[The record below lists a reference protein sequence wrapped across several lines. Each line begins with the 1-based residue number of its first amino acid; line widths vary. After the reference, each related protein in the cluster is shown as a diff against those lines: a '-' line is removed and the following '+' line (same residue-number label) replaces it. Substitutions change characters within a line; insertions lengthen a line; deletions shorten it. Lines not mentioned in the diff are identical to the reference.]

1 MVAGLRRAW
10 GKLLRLSLGW
20 LPSTL
25 VGRVF
30 SLYVVTLLLFV
41 GAGLGIF
48 YKYQFTQQID
58 EQQLAAAMMMNVA
71 ASSLADSAVIGDY
84 DTIQKTL
91 ARAVARSHFSQ
102 AQFID
107 TRGGAITAN
116 NTFRPALTP
125 PDWLRDKVQ
134 QQLIDLNHNIA
145 VGGTDYGVFRLLFS
159 AEQVAGELW
168 RMALFSLALA
178 IASLLGGLLL
188 IRIPLVRW
196 LRNFDRVRTHEAEI
210 LSGAVAINDLL
221 DADAPTEI
229 RQTFDILQRAT
240 SRLVAQRQRASVTL
254 NAIGDGVLSTDG
266 GDRVIYC
273 NPAAARML
281 AMPAGQIVGQHI
293 RTLLPGAFHDAAQAL
308 DWQARRIETTTAD
321 GQKVIFDTTWSTLG
335 AESGNAASH
344 VLALRD
350 VTEQHLLDQQL
361 HQELQL
367 RQRALESLRQMLNTL
382 SPGPDQAAS
391 ELHADDLDA
400 LTGGVAL
407 LMREREFG
415 RQALDNQKF
424 ALDQHAIVSITDL
437 RGAIT
442 YVNDRFCAISG
453 FAMAQLIGATH
464 RIVNSGFH
472 PPAFFADL
480 WQTIAAGRV
489 WNGEICSRSRDGA
502 HYWVAATIVPLR
514 GRAGALTQYIAIRTD
529 ITARK
534 QMEAEIKASEALVRH
549 ITNAVPG
556 VVYRREV
563 LDGQSRYTFV
573 SERLREIRGIEP
585 QALIANAALSEQQ
598 IVPEDRERCAQGVF
612 DAAARRGPWSDDYRI
627 TLPDGKLCWIRS
639 QIIPEPDLSP
649 EGAIV
654 YTGIWQDVTVLKETV
669 SLLREVTQNSPV
681 AMFTWR
687 RDADGAESV
696 SFCSPTIERIC
707 GLTPQQVMADA
718 NAVLNLIHRD
728 DAAALNEAIGMSV
741 LHNKP
746 WALDFRIL
754 HKTSRAIKWVHSES
768 QPRRLPDGAVL
779 WNGYLAD
786 ISESRLASEELRRA
800 KDEAE
805 TANRAKSDFLANMSH
820 EIRTPM
826 NGVIGMTSL
835 ALDTQLSDEQRGYL
849 DIVKSS
855 SEGLLTVI
863 NDILDFSKIEAGKL
877 LIEHIPFNLGRT
889 IADILKA
896 LALRA
901 HGKGLELACDID
913 PELPLAVLGD
923 PGRLR
928 QLLVNLLGNAIKF
941 THQGEVVLSVS
952 RVSTALGGNRVRFEV
967 RDTGVGIAAE
977 HLLSIFDPFR
987 QEDSSITRKFGG
999 TGLGLTI
1006 CKRLAQALD
1015 GSIDVTS
1022 APGRGSRFELVIPL
1036 EPDPDPA
1043 EAPADAAPLAGLRA
1057 LVVDDNTA
1065 NREILVR
1072 MLQSVGM
1079 TPVACASGAA
1089 ALDWL
1094 RRHAG
1099 EGPVPCELALLDGQM
1114 PGLDGLATAQALRD
1128 IPGCADMALVMLSSA
1143 GIKGDA
1149 RRSRDVGFA
1158 AYLTKPFTR
1167 EELLSVLRR
1176 VRQAPMAANA
1186 PLVTRHLVA
1195 DQRNSLDV
1203 LLVEDQAVNQ
1213 MLATALLR
1221 RWGHRVTLAE
1231 NGALALERLQAKRFD
1246 VVLMDM
1252 MMPVMDGL
1260 EATRRWRA
1268 LESAPRTP
1276 IIAMTAN
1283 AMQSDRD
1290 RCIEAGMDDY
1300 ISKPFEPAAL
1310 RQMLQRDVPGADAAL
1325 NHPGQRKAPAAP
1337 VVVAVHFDYHLALR
1351 AADQEVVEI
1360 ISAAFTVQWPK
1371 DLHKMQLAL
1380 QQSDPQPLLYV
1391 AHALKGTLSMFGARP
1406 AVQLAQRLESLAE
1419 DGNLPQAALTLGL
1432 LANEVDHVIDALRR
1446 IPA

>member
-1 MVAGLRRAW
+1 VVAGLRRSW
-10 GKLLRLSLGW
+10 GKLLRLTLGW
-20 LPSTL
+20 LPGTL

-41 GAGLGIF
+41 GTGLGMF
-48 YKYQFTQQID
+48 YKYQFTEQID
-58 EQQLAAAMMMNVA
+58 EQQLAAAMVVNLA

-107 TRGGAITAN
+107 TSGGAITAS
-116 NTFRPALTP
+116 NTDRPALKA

-134 QQLIDLNHNIA
+134 KQLINLSHKIA

-159 AEQVAGELW
+159 AEQVASELW
-168 RMALFSLALA
+168 RMALVSLALA

-221 DADAPTEI
+221 DADAPIEI
-229 RQTFDILQRAT
+229 RETFDILQRAT
-240 SRLVAQRQRASVTL
+240 NRLAAQRQEASVTL
-254 NAIGDGVLSTDG
+254 NAIGDGVLTTDG
-266 GDRVIYC
+266 SDRVIYC

-293 RTLLPGAFHDAAQAL
+293 RMLLPSAFRDAAQAL
-308 DWQARRIETTTAD
+308 DWQVQRIESTTGD
-321 GQKVIFDTTWSTLG
+321 GQKVIFDTSWSKLG
-335 AESGNAASH
+335 AESGTAAGH

-350 VTEQHLLDQQL
+350 VTEQHLLDQKL
-361 HQELQL
+361 HRELQL
-367 RQRALESLRQMLNTL
+367 RQRALESVRQMLNTL

-391 ELHADDLDA
+391 ELPADDLDA
-400 LTGGVAL
+400 LIGGVVV

-437 RGAIT
+437 RGTIT
-442 YVNDRFCAISG
+442 YVNNRFCAISG

-464 RIVNSGFH
+464 RIINSGFH

-489 WNGEICSRSRDGA
+489 WNGEICSRSRNGSC
-502 HYWVAATIVPLR
+502 YWVDATIVPLR
-514 GRAGALTQYIAIRTD
+514 DHAGVLTQYIAIRTD

-534 QMEAEIKASEALVRH
+534 QMEAEIK
-549 ITNAVPG
+549 
-556 VVYRREV
+556 
-563 LDGQSRYTFV
+563 
-573 SERLREIRGIEP
+573 
-585 QALIANAALSEQQ
+585 
-598 IVPEDRERCAQGVF
+598 
-612 DAAARRGPWSDDYRI
+612 
-627 TLPDGKLCWIRS
+627 
-639 QIIPEPDLSP
+639 
-649 EGAIV
+649 
-654 YTGIWQDVTVLKETV
+654 ETV
-669 SLLREVTQNSPV
+669 SLLRDVTQNSPV
-681 AMFTWR
+681 AMFNLR
-687 RDADGAESV
+687 RGADGSASV
-696 SFCSPTIERIC
+696 SFCSPAVEGIC
-707 GLTPQQVMADA
+707 GVTQQQAMADV

-746 WALDFRIL
+746 LALDFRIL

-768 QPRRLPDGAVL
+768 QPRRLPDGTVV

-786 ISESRLASEELRRA
+786 ISEARLASEELRRA
-800 KDEAE
+800 KDQAEA
-805 TANRAKSDFLANMSH
+805 ANRAKSDFLANMSH

-826 NGVIGMTSL
+826 NGVIGMTDL

-855 SEGLLTVI
+855 SESLLTVI
-863 NDILDFSKIEAGKL
+863 NDILDFSKVEAGKL

-889 IADILKA
+889 IADTLKA
-896 LALRA
+896 LAPRA

-913 PELPLAVLGD
+913 PELPMAVLGD

-928 QLLVNLLGNAIKF
+928 QILVNLLGNAIKF

-1015 GSIDVTS
+1015 GSIGVTS
-1022 APGRGSRFELVIPL
+1022 APGQGSRFGLVIPL
-1036 EPDPDPA
+1036 EPDPVPA

-1094 RRHAG
+1094 RMHAG
-1099 EGPVPCELALLDGQM
+1099 QGAVPCELVLLDGQM
-1114 PGLDGLATAQALRD
+1114 PGLDGFATAQALRE
-1128 IPGCADMALVMLSSA
+1128 IPGCADMALLMLSSA

-1176 VRQAPMAANA
+1176 VRQVPMAANA

-1203 LLVEDQAVNQ
+1203 LLVEDQVVNQ

-1325 NHPGQRKAPAAP
+1325 NHPGRRKAPAAP

-1360 ISAAFTVQWPK
+1360 IAAAFTVQWPK
-1371 DLHKMQLAL
+1371 DLHEMQLAL

-1391 AHALKGTLSMFGARP
+1391 AHALKGTLAMFGARP

-1419 DGNLPQAALTLGL
+1419 DGNLAQAALTLGL

-1446 IPA
+1446 TPA